1 MPSAEASAFRN
12 QYRQGS
18 ASEASSPSR
27 GSISAGPMAQQAPAP
42 APSLPQPSG
51 TMSIGSIIEPN
62 MHRSSYESQSGGPNL
77 HELSHAPLGTAPRS
91 LPPELL
97 YGLTPSGDS
106 PLYSSSDSCYSPLSD
121 YLQPQAVAQQYYPHE
136 VVQRSQSV
144 SLESWSQP
152 IIQQSPLSAGAAP
165 PTWGGYDPSEMSFAP
180 EGACLPPVSTLFL
193 GYSPEMHSLNVTPAT
208 TIRLPFPFMAWH
220 SSHPA
225 LRTEYALTATLGMDE
240 GQILSLLHHSRNSR
254 TPDICS
260 SPIIVI
266 TLKAALQ
273 TI

>member
-1 MPSAEASAFRN
+1 MKPTTTLCQPFNARLKTVASLSSAPTSWHGTWNDSKLIYTPLRPCANFSRHNMPSAEASAFRN

-27 GSISAGPMAQQAPAP
+27 GSISAASMPQQVPAS

-77 HELSHAPLGTAPRS
+77 HDLSHAPIGTAPRS

-97 YGLTPSGDS
+97 YGLTPSGES

-121 YLQPQAVAQQYYPHE
+121 YLQPQAVTQQYYPHE
-136 VVQRSQSV
+136 VIQRPESA

-152 IIQQSPLSAGAAP
+152 IIQQSPLSAGALP
-165 PTWGGYDPSEMSFAP
+165 PTWSEYDPSEMAFGP
-180 EGACLPPVSTLFL
+180 ERACLPPVSIPFSRISFPR
-193 GYSPEMHSLNVTPAT
+193 YSH
-208 TIRLPFPFMAWH
+208 
-220 SSHPA
+220 
-225 LRTEYALTATLGMDE
+225 
-240 GQILSLLHHSRNSR
+240 
-254 TPDICS
+254 
-260 SPIIVI
+260 
-266 TLKAALQ
+266 
-273 TI
+273 